1 MKQAK
6 VIMPRMGSSVHE
18 GTVVQWLKE
27 EGDSLSKGD
36 PILLAESEKVEFEVE
51 SPYSGRL
58 AKLLVSPEETVP
70 VGEAVALVETEDDIL
85 EETEPKSKFG
95 PVEQVEGASG
105 DAPIAARKRETRAGF
120 LSPRVRK
127 LAGEHG
133 LPPEELTSIQGTGK
147 NGRVTEGDLL
157 AYLSTRS
164 EGDGTTEAVEKVAV
178 PVPAAEE
185 ADVLPL
191 SLLRKRLVKRLTES
205 VREVPQFTTFDEA
218 DVTEIVR
225 QREALGETLF
235 ARNGIHLTY
244 THFIAWAALR
254 ALEEIEFVSVNARFA
269 GDVIYRFKT
278 IHLGMAVAVPDGL
291 IVPVIRSAEELVF
304 ADLALQIQDMADRAR
319 QGTLEPGSVLG
330 STFTITN
337 PGAAGSFFA
346 TPILNPPEAAILGVG
361 TIRKCA
367 VPLDDGSVGVR
378 DRMGLFLT
386 VDHRVVDGVVAA
398 RFNRTICEN
407 LEGFDFS
414 VLDEPRADFQ
424 T

>member
-1 MKQAK
+1 
-6 VIMPRMGSSVHE
+6 MPRMGSSVHE

-27 EGDSLSKGD
+27 EGDSLSKGE

-58 AKLLVSPEETVP
+58 AKILVSSEEAVP
-70 VGEAVALVETEDDIL
+70 VGEAVALVETEDEIL
-85 EETEPKSKFG
+85 EETEPESNIG
-95 PVEQVEGASG
+95 PVDQVEAASG
-105 DAPIAARKRETRAGF
+105 DETGSAPIAAKKRAKRAGF

-133 LPPEELTSIQGTGK
+133 LPPEELIGIQGTGK

-157 AYLSTRS
+157 AYLADRN
-164 EGDGTTEAVEKVAV
+164 EGDAKTEAVEKAAV
-178 PVPAAEE
+178 PSAEE

-191 SLLRKRLVKRLTES
+191 GPLRKRLAKRLTES

-225 QREALGETLF
+225 KREALGETLF

-254 ALEEIEFVSVNARFA
+254 ALEGIEFGSVNARFA
-269 GDVIYRFKT
+269 GDVMYRFKT
-278 IHLGMAVAVPDGL
+278 VHLGMAVAVPDGL
-291 IVPVIRSAEELVF
+291 IVPVIRSAEALVF
-304 ADLALQIQDMADRAR
+304 ADLAFRIQDMADQAR
-319 QGTLEPGSVLG
+319 QGTLEPGSVIG

-337 PGAAGSFFA
+337 PGAAGSLFA

-361 TIRKCA
+361 AIRKCA

-398 RFNRTICEN
+398 RFNRTICKN

-424 T
+424 A